1 MHETAC
7 KSLIL
12 LYNIIRKWEKVGMIY
27 FGTYQ
32 HSLDA
37 KNRLLIPSKLK
48 ALLTSTVYIMKGFD
62 GCLSVFD
69 HNSFQNYVEKLQKYS
84 FNHSKEREFIRTI
97 LSSVVEMEAD
107 KVGRIQ
113 LPTSTVKKYNISKD
127 VVVVGV
133 GDHVE
138 IWNLDKWNEYIEK
151 SDATLEDIA
160 EEIDRV

>member
-1 MHETAC
+1 
-7 KSLIL
+7 
-12 LYNIIRKWEKVGMIY
+12 
-27 FGTYQ
+27 
-32 HSLDA
+32 
-37 KNRLLIPSKLK
+37 
-48 ALLTSTVYIMKGFD
+48 
-62 GCLSVFD
+62 
-69 HNSFQNYVEKLQKYS
+69 
-84 FNHSKEREFIRTI
+84 
-97 LSSVVEMEAD
+97 MEAD

>member
-1 MHETAC
+1 MHLNCAKNVKKMHETAC
-7 KSLIL
+7 KTLIL

-84 FNHSKEREFIRTI
+84 
-97 LSSVVEMEAD
+97 L
-107 KVGRIQ
+107 
-113 LPTSTVKKYNISKD
+113 
-127 VVVVGV
+127 
-133 GDHVE
+133 
-138 IWNLDKWNEYIEK
+138 EK
-151 SDATLEDIA
+151 QITNATNKRLYSI
-160 EEIDRV
+160 IIYQQNNTCC

>member
-1 MHETAC
+1 
-7 KSLIL
+7 
-12 LYNIIRKWEKVGMIY
+12 MIY

-69 HNSFQNYVEKLQKYS
+69 ANSFQNYVEKLQKLS
-84 FNHSKEREFIRTI
+84 FNHAKEREFLRVI

-107 KVGRIQ
+107 KVEEMIG
-113 LPTSTVKKYNISKD
+113 KYEQKAIR
-127 VVVVGV
+127 
-133 GDHVE
+133 
-138 IWNLDKWNEYIEK
+138 
-151 SDATLEDIA
+151 EDICIKKA
-160 EEIDRV
+160 VDFVVANAVEK

>member
-1 MHETAC
+1 MRH
-7 KSLIL
+7 IL
-12 LYNIIRKWEKVGMIY
+12 LYNIFRKWEKVGMIY

-48 ALLTSTVYIMKGFD
+48 ALLTSTVYVMKGFD

-69 HNSFQNYVEKLQKYS
+69 AISFQNYVEKLQKLS
-84 FNHSKEREFIRTI
+84 FNHSKEREFLRVI

-113 LPTSTVKKYNISKD
+113 IPTPIVKKYNIEKE

-138 IWNLDKWNEYIEK
+138 IWNQSKWNEYIEK
-151 SDATLEDIA
+151 SDANLEDIA
-160 EEIDRV
+160 EGIENV

>member
-1 MHETAC
+1 
-7 KSLIL
+7 
-12 LYNIIRKWEKVGMIY
+12 MIY

-37 KNRLLIPSKLK
+37 KNRLLVPSKLK

-69 HNSFQNYVEKLQKYS
+69 ANSFQNYVEKLQKYS
-84 FNHSKEREFIRTI
+84 YNHAKEREFLRVI

-107 KVGRIQ
+107 KVGRLQI
-113 LPTSTVKKYNISKD
+113 PTSIIKKYNIEKD

-138 IWNLDKWNEYIEK
+138 IWNKTKWDEYIEK
-151 SDATLEDIA
+151 SDAALEDIS